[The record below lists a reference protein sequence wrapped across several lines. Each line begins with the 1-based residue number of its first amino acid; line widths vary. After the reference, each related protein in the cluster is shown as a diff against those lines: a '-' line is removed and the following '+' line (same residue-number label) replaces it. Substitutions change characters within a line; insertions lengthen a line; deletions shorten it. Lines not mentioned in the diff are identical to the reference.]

1 MVSYPHGAHASPLWV
16 PQIDF
21 HLCLPLSLHCSTLW
35 ASATWVH
42 SIAYT
47 QAFRMP
53 GMSNRFHNS
62 FLELHFLDGAST
74 ILHFY
79 GPMIALLL
87 LFLFSPSESSFFS
100 LSNVMSTSPYHS
112 PHPNQN
118 LHEKLMDVL
127 WGGICRRGTLFPN
140 YFHAMNWIRK

>member
-1 MVSYPHGAHASPLWV
+1 MEHMHPPFRFPRLTFTYV
-16 PQIDF
+16 F
-21 HLCLPLSLHCSTLW
+21 HSVYTVRLCGLLPRG
-35 ASATWVH
+35 
-42 SIAYT
+42 SILLLILK
-47 QAFRMP
+47 AFRIP

-62 FLELHFLDGAST
+62 FLELHFLEGAST
-74 ILHFY
+74 MMHFY
-79 GPMIALLL
+79 WPMIALLL

-118 LHEKLMDVL
+118 LHEKLMDVF

-140 YFHAMNWIRK
+140 YFHAMDWIRK